1 MEVPFLLKNYLHNIE
16 MEKLS
21 VNYRKAIIY
30 LTNSISNGDLYID
43 YNGLYRRY
51 GSKDIR
57 GYQKF
62 YIEIDKIPYRTYE
75 HRIIY
80 YLYFGEW
87 DDYKIIH
94 HRDNHKCNNKIRNID
109 LISQIENIV
118 SAFKDGK
125 TSVIPATL
133 VSRHAKR
140 KYHLNDEDWEIYIK
154 EAIKTFED
162 NGKEYYLL
170 LERDGKEIQKY
181 EMKLQLEKFLCAIRD
196 NQISLQPSMLDD
208 IFKKKYNLGNEEW
221 EVFKDEV
228 TKGNE
233 PYHK

>member
-1 MEVPFLLKNYLHNIE
+1 MAQFTKEALVKLREVFDSRELILVNDKIYKKIKKSMRIVLKNEVITMEVPFLLKNYLHNIE

-21 VNYRKAIIY
+21 VNYQKAIIY
-30 LTNSISNGDLYID
+30 LTNGDLYID

-57 GYQKF
+57 RYQKF

-94 HRDNHKCNNKIRNID
+94 HRDNHKYNNKIRNID
-109 LISQIENIV
+109 IISQIENIV

-125 TSVIPATL
+125 TS
-133 VSRHAKR
+133 
-140 KYHLNDEDWEIYIK
+140 
-154 EAIKTFED
+154 
-162 NGKEYYLL
+162 
-170 LERDGKEIQKY
+170 
-181 EMKLQLEKFLCAIRD
+181 
-196 NQISLQPSMLDD
+196 
-208 IFKKKYNLGNEEW
+208 
-221 EVFKDEV
+221 
-228 TKGNE
+228 
-233 PYHK
+233 